1 MKNSFRNIL
10 LAIAVAPFL
19 TNCASQDEVK
29 RLQYQLHVVNKRLE
43 EMKSTTVG
51 DIQRR
56 QAASSNQMDQLEREI
71 LGLKS
76 QLDETSRQ
84 NTMLKEKNLN
94 LEQNI
99 THIAT
104 SEAEKREEALR
115 RIQQEQLEKEARIAE
130 LNEKLKVQ
138 EENLQAIQDARVR
151 DAERRAK
158 EARRKADEAKAKAL
172 AASTSM
178 QSGSGTVK
186 NITADRKKQV
196 FTTRS
201 SVAASTTAKPSTS
214 STPKP
219 ADTPKTTTQDV
230 AATKVKA
237 TSGNAKTAPV
247 EASPL
252 HEAQVL
258 FDQNQFAKAY
268 SAFSKAASANNDKDT
283 VVTANFMMGESLFA
297 QKEYDKAILQY
308 QKIISQHSTHP
319 KAASAT
325 LKQAMAFERLADNET
340 AKMIYKK
347 IITHYGS
354 SPEAGIAK
362 DKLNNL

>member
-10 LAIAVAPFL
+10 LAIAIAPFL

-29 RLQYQLHVVNKRLE
+29 RLQYQLHIVNKRLE

-51 DIQRR
+51 DIQKR
-56 QAASSNQMDQLEREI
+56 QAASSSQIDQLEREI
-71 LGLKS
+71 LGLKG
-76 QLDETSRQ
+76 QLEETSRQ
-84 NTMLKEKNLN
+84 NTMLKEKNQN

-99 THIAT
+99 SQIAT
-104 SEAEKREEALR
+104 TEAEKREEALR

-158 EARRKADEAKAKAL
+158 EARRKAEEARTRAL
-172 AASTSM
+172 AANPSA
-178 QSGSGTVK
+178 QSGSGSIK
-186 NITADRKKQV
+186 SITADRKKQV
-196 FTTRS
+196 FTIGS
-201 SVAASTTAKPSTS
+201 SVVKPSSSQPGTATSIPNTPKAAST
-214 STPKP
+214 PK
-219 ADTPKTTTQDV
+219 ATTT
-230 AATKVKA
+230 ATA
-237 TSGNAKTAPV
+237 TTAPTPAP
-247 EASPL
+247 ASPL
-252 HEAQVL
+252 QDAQAL
-258 FDQNQFAKAY
+258 FNQKQYAKAY
-268 SAFSKAASANNDKDT
+268 TAFGKAASSNSDKDT
-283 VVTANFMMGESLFA
+283 IVNANFMMGESLFA

-308 QKIISQHSTHP
+308 QKIISQHSSHP